1 MIVKVYSLIKEG
13 WFHLK
18 KLVNFLNLSEKI
30 KA

>member
-1 MIVKVYSLIKEG
+1 MMVKVSSLVKEG

-18 KLVNFLNLSEKI
+18 KQVNFLNLSEKI